1 MIKKSLA
8 LILVFCILF
17 FVFITS
23 PDTIAYTPSQRYLQP
38 VFEKVKIEKNL
49 IYREVEDRK
58 GNQLSLKMDIYQPSE
73 DSLEK
78 RPLLVLIHGGGFRAG
93 SKEAMKSRCE
103 AFARFGYVTVSINY
117 RLGANHVKVF
127 EDAIKD
133 AVSDA
138 QHAIDYLRIH
148 ADNYGVDTQQIFVGG
163 SSAGGITSVHLG
175 MEDSSWDK
183 SGIKGIIDLWGA
195 FFGKDEEIDSKDPAV
210 CIIHGE
216 LDPTVPIEHSIRL
229 NKLLIENN
237 VPVWFY
243 PVENVKHGVP
253 SPGPYPFHYQE
264 ALFLYSLLDF

>member
-1 MIKKSLA
+1 MKKKSCA
-8 LILVFCILF
+8 LVLIFCLLFLVLLSP
-17 FVFITS
+17 TS
-23 PDTIAYTPSQRYLQP
+23 TKAYTNTQRYLQP
-38 VFEKVKIEKNL
+38 VFDKINIEKDL
-49 IYREVEDRK
+49 LYREIEDRK
-58 GNQLSLKMDIYQPSE
+58 GNLLSLKMDIYQPSE

-78 RPLLVLIHGGGFRAG
+78 RPLLVLIHGGGFRGG
-93 SKEAMKSRCE
+93 SKEAMKLRCE
-103 AFARFGYVTVSINY
+103 AFARFGYVTASINY
-117 RLGANHVKVF
+117 RLSANHVTVF

-138 QHAIDYLRIH
+138 QHAIDYLRTH
-148 ADNYGVDTQQIFVGG
+148 ADLYRVDVQQIFVGG
-163 SSAGGITSVHLG
+163 SSAGGITAVHLG

-183 SGIKGIIDLWGA
+183 TGIKGIIDLWGA

-264 ALFLYSLLDF
+264 ALFIYSLLE

>member
-1 MIKKSLA
+1 MKHKVLIFLLIWVFSLV
-8 LILVFCILF
+8 LLPFQPF
-17 FVFITS
+17 
-23 PDTIAYTPSQRYLQP
+23 SQANTNSLRYLQP
-38 VFEKVKIEKNL
+38 VFEKISIEKNL
-49 IYREVEDRK
+49 VYREVEDRK
-58 GNQLSLKMDIYQPSE
+58 GTLLSLKMDIYQPSE
-73 DSLEK
+73 DSLEN

-93 SKEAMKSRCE
+93 SKEAMKLRCE
-103 AFARFGYVTVSINY
+103 AFARFGYVTASINY
-117 RLGANHVKVF
+117 RLSANHVKVF

-138 QHAIDYLRIH
+138 QHAIDYLRTH
-148 ADNYGVDTQQIFVGG
+148 ADTYRIDTQTIFVGG
-163 SSAGGITSVHLG
+163 SSAGGITAVHLG

-183 SGIKGIIDLWGA
+183 TGIKGIIDLWGA

-229 NKLLIENN
+229 NKLLTENN

-243 PVENVKHGVP
+243 PIKNVKHGVP

-264 ALFLYSLLDF
+264 ALFLYS